1 MSFFTEPI
9 SRLKWGIFPTRRIV
23 DEDEHGNFIDPDTII
38 ADSSLAP
45 PSSDDVASSDEHSG
59 SQEKLESKEATQLI
73 STTTTKAKSSSI
85 VVLEYR
91 DEKNRPWWKFFDEY
105 EYRVTSNVKSKRK

>member
-1 MSFFTEPI
+1 M
-9 SRLKWGIFPTRRIV
+9 GIFPTRRIV

-59 SQEKLESKEATQLI
+59 SGKT
-73 STTTTKAKSSSI
+73 
-85 VVLEYR
+85 
-91 DEKNRPWWKFFDEY
+91 
-105 EYRVTSNVKSKRK
+105 

>member
-73 STTTTKAKSSSI
+73 STTTTTRLSLFYGCFRIS
-85 VVLEYR
+85 
-91 DEKNRPWWKFFDEY
+91 
-105 EYRVTSNVKSKRK
+105 

>member
-1 MSFFTEPI
+1 M
-9 SRLKWGIFPTRRIV
+9 GIFPTRRIV

-73 STTTTKAKSSSI
+73 STTTTRLRLLCGVRIS
-85 VVLEYR
+85 
-91 DEKNRPWWKFFDEY
+91 
-105 EYRVTSNVKSKRK
+105 